1 MCVFCTRFNWEWRK
15 AKHQAMF
22 VAKTKGTSKE
32 ATSRVMSVAEAK
44 THYAKFSAKF
54 RTWYQ
59 AKASKETT
67 SRVMSVAEAK
77 THYAKF
83 KEFRTWYQAKT
94 GINLFDKRFVIGA
107 VTFKTKVIMQSSF
120 CV

>member
-15 AKHQAMF
+15 AKHQTMF
-22 VAKTKGTSKE
+22 GNICFAKTKGTSKE
-32 ATSRVMSVAEAK
+32 A
-44 THYAKFSAKF
+44 
-54 RTWYQ
+54 
-59 AKASKETT
+59 T

>member
-1 MCVFCTRFNWEWRK
+1 MSLDFFCFFVFGLVLFKFVCLFGCCCCVCVFCTRFNWEWRK

-32 ATSRVMSVAEAK
+32 A
-44 THYAKFSAKF
+44 
-54 RTWYQ
+54 
-59 AKASKETT
+59 T

>member
-15 AKHQAMF
+15 VKVKHQSMF

-59 AKASKETT
+59 AKASKEVT

-77 THYAKF
+77 THYTKF

-107 VTFKTKVIMQSSF
+107 VTFKTKVIIE
-120 CV
+120 

>member
-1 MCVFCTRFNWEWRK
+1 MCARVCVFCTRFNWEWRK

-44 THYAKFSAKF
+44 THYAKF
-54 RTWYQ
+54 
-59 AKASKETT
+59 
-67 SRVMSVAEAK
+67 
-77 THYAKF
+77 

-94 GINLFDKRFVIGA
+94 DINLFDKRFVIGA